1 MEKMSKT
8 TEKMPFFVKC
18 TTNLFFN
25 LPQKMK
31 KALNDY
37 LLDLASFETLQNVF
51 IEKYSDQLK
60 KAPERLEVFIDCIFK
75 IKQNLEEY
83 ELENGYK
90 ARLQKQKAIIEK
102 LGRN

>member
-1 MEKMSKT
+1 
-8 TEKMPFFVKC
+8 
-18 TTNLFFN
+18 
-25 LPQKMK
+25 MK

-60 KAPERLEVFIDCIFK
+60 KAPQRLETFIDCIFK

-83 ELENGYK
+83 ELENWFQ
-90 ARLQKQKAIIEK
+90 ARMKKQKAIIEK